1 MCHNRRSFRRPNAWS
16 GTAQVQTTLNDLE
29 LICIDCSEA
38 FAFTVGEQRFYGE
51 RGIRQPVRCA
61 DCRAGRRA
69 ERNASLIAG
78 YESLSESKRWHEI
91 NNGAAFGLVKNDGRR
106 TQSRGPRAV
115 YHAVC
120 ATCGKDTEVPFQPRH
135 GRPVYCRECF
145 AARKGR

>member
-1 MCHNRRSFRRPNAWS
+1 M
-16 GTAQVQTTLNDLE
+16 NDIE
-29 LICIDCSEA
+29 LLCADCGEPFTFTID
-38 FAFTVGEQRFYGE
+38 EQRFYSE
-51 RGIRQPVRCA
+51 RGIRQPTRCGV
-61 DCRAGRRA
+61 CRAARRA

-91 NNGAAFGLVKNDGRR
+91 NNGSAYGLVKNDGRR
-106 TQSRGPRAV
+106 GVHKGPRAV

-120 ATCGKDTEVPFQPRH
+120 AACGKDTEVPFQPRS